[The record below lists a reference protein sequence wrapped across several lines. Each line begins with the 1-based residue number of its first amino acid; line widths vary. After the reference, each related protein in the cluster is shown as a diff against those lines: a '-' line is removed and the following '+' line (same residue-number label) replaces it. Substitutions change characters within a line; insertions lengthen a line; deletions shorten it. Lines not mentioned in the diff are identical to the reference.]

1 MVMIFLASKERQVL
15 LIQKRGT
22 ACVITKR
29 VREEIRINLGHRKC
43 MNLISLVGGYCI
55 GTVGLGVMC
64 AVWGF

>member
-1 MVMIFLASKERQVL
+1 MIFLASKERQVL

-43 MNLISLVGGYCI
+43 VNLISLLGA
-55 GTVGLGVMC
+55 TVSAL
-64 AVWGF
+64 